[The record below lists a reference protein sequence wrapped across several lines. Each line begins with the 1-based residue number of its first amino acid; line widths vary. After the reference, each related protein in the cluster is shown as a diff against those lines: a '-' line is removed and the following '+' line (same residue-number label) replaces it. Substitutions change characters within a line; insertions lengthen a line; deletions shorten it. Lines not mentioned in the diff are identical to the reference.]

1 MSSSLF
7 TRRRRLQRGPA
18 HDPRPEDAAR
28 RDFAIHYP
36 LSTIHWRR
44 RSRRPAAD
52 YTLFLVVL
60 AALGA
65 SLALARAVNYGPGTE
80 RDSLYYINTAQMLL
94 AGKGF
99 FVNALDAPY
108 TLWPPLYPLALAAAA
123 GLTGLD
129 PFDVAGPLN
138 AALFGLTAFL
148 MGRWLRRRLESRFL
162 AVWAACA
169 LALSIPLGDAAAWA
183 LSEPLFMLLA
193 APALIEA
200 EKYLAAGKMRSLLA
214 AAACGALA
222 WQTRYI
228 GAAVPFFVG
237 LLLLCRGRGKQ
248 RVRDAAVVWLAAAL
262 PMALWMLRNA
272 LLVGAFSGP
281 RGALSGYP
289 LPGVLRDIGAMLWRW
304 LYFELPAIGLQPPEL
319 LSLRPFPRYDYL
331 KQDMGGLQPPELFS
345 LAGVV
350 WAAAAAA
357 AAGYVLLKFPWKKQT
372 FAAWRP
378 LWVFA
383 GYALTHLA
391 LLAASVALEYVDNI
405 VRLRHVTPVYIPLLL
420 AAAFALD
427 RSGRAGCGSPS
438 RRVASRLPAAAVAAA
453 LCLWTAGQAAPH
465 ARRIVRANAGE
476 QGGNMDRG
484 ITAASAF
491 RPQEQSGQD
500 DNREQGSKPRPVESE
515 VLRYVRENP
524 LDGVIYT
531 NQARLPLAMHNRRPA
546 AYYRLPTNAERD
558 ALLYA
563 DAAAPAG
570 SGQEL
575 LEARLAAAPAGAYWV
590 RFEEGA
596 YMDNLLGYG
605 DAWLQSMP
613 ILETLADLAD
623 GAIYRVRKNAPLR
636 ANPYRA
642 ALEAAAPPVESGEW
656 RVESGTPSLAGGELV
671 YIKEECTREEARM
684 RFMLHVYPADAAD
697 LPAVRK
703 RGGYAFDNLSFYFTE
718 HGVVLE
724 GACVA
729 LYPLP
734 DYAIERIE
742 TGQYAPGGEGLAW
755 RAALRAAVG
764 GSASRRVTGR

>member
-28 RDFAIHYP
+28 RDLAIHYP

-60 AALGA
+60 AVLGA

-169 LALSIPLGDAAAWA
+169 LALAIPLGDAAAWA

-193 APALIEA
+193 APALIET

-237 LLLLCRGRGKQ
+237 LLLLCRGRGKR

-331 KQDMGGLQPPELFS
+331 KQNMGGLQPPELLS
-345 LAGVV
+345 LAGGV

-383 GYALTHLA
+383 GYALTHLV
-391 LLAASVALEYVDNI
+391 LFAAAVALEYADN
-405 VRLRHVTPVYIPLLL
+405 VMRPRYMAPVYIPLLM

-427 RSGRAGCGSPS
+427 RLSRAGPA
-438 RRVASRLPAAAVAAA
+438 VASRLTAAAVAAA

-465 ARRIVRANAGE
+465 ARRIVRASAGE

-484 ITAASAF
+484 VTEASAF
-491 RPQEQSGQD
+491 RPQEPSGQ
-500 DNREQGSKPRPVESE
+500 GGKPRPVESAM
-515 VLRYVRENP
+515 LRYIRENP

-531 NQARLPLAMHNRRPA
+531 NKPRMPLAMHNRRLA
-546 AYYRLPTNAERD
+546 AYYRLPSGAERH
-558 ALLYA
+558 ALLYGG

-570 SGQEL
+570 AGQEL
-575 LEARLAAAPAGAYWV
+575 LAARLAAAPDGAYWV
-590 RFEEGA
+590 RLKEGA
-596 YMDNLLGYG
+596 YTDSLLGYG
-605 DAWLQSMP
+605 SAWLQTMP
-613 ILETLADLAD
+613 MLETVADLAD
-623 GAIYRVRKNAPLR
+623 GAIYRVRKNAPPR

-642 ALEAAAPPVESGEW
+642 ALRAAVAGQRVGES
-656 RVESGTPSLAGGELV
+656 RVGGPGFDVSIRGGELV
-671 YIKEECTREEARM
+671 YIKEACTAQEARM

-697 LPAVRK
+697 LPLAR
-703 RGGYAFDNLSFYFTE
+703 RRSGYGFDNLSFYFTE
-718 HGVVLE
+718 HGVVAD

-742 TGQYAPGGEGLAW
+742 TGQYALGGEGLAW

-764 GSASRRVTGR
+764 GAASRRVTGR